1 MFVRGFDTL
10 TDMLVFVIWL
20 FYTLVFVAVIVLRRR
35 EPDLPRPYKVP
46 LYPIVKLIAI
56 LSGVFIIVSTLITQF
71 TLAIIGIGL
80 TILGLPVYYYMQHIT
95 NK

>member
-1 MFVRGFDTL
+1 MFVGGFDTL